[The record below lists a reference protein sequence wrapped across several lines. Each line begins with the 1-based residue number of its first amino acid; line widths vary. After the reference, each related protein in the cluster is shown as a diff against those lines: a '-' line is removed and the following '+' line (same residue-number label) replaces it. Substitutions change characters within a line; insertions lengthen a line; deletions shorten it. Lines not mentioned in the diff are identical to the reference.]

1 MVLTASCVAL
11 YRKSRSAAGMLRQP
25 NSRNCG
31 VKVEALRKDSTTD
44 VQREYCNPLSVKWRI
59 PACAVFLVPS
69 F

>member
-1 MVLTASCVAL
+1 
-11 YRKSRSAAGMLRQP
+11 MLRQP
-25 NSRNCG
+25 NSRSCG

-59 PACAVFLVPS
+59 PACAVFSVPS